1 MKRTDVPCLRRTPSV
16 SVYVYARKACE
27 TVTNFVPTPFA
38 GFSNLNTMR
47 TFLRSLYVSDRMC
60 IQDIEIDFRN
70 LNSDNPRI
78 TREWLDYTASEKPS
92 DCLRKDTV
100 GLKCLRLNFEAWP
113 VIAMFRVELWNFLC
127 NMLSNLTGLERIV
140 VTGASK
146 GMSQKPPW
154 SPVHFVGGDN
164 VGTNDLLSRMSRSVL
179 GRQEDKTIRWARA
192 DGKLQLEVVSRQY
205 RFVMGTQDI
214 GPSWGQRHT
223 DPWPL
228 NGSCNCSNDE
238 DSHSDLQ
245 TEVNP
250 SAVG

>member
-70 LNSDNPRI
+70 LNSDNPHI

-92 DCLRKDTV
+92 DCLRKDAV

-113 VIAMFRVELWNFLC
+113 VIAMFRVELWNFLR
-127 NMLSNLTGLERIV
+127 NMLS
-140 VTGASK
+140 
-146 GMSQKPPW
+146 
-154 SPVHFVGGDN
+154 
-164 VGTNDLLSRMSRSVL
+164 SRMSRSVL
-179 GRQEDKTIRWARA
+179 GRQEDKAIRWARA
-192 DGKLQLEVVSRQY
+192 DGKLQLEVVSRPY
-205 RFVMGTQDI
+205 RFGMGTQEI
-214 GPSWGQRHT
+214 GPSRGQRHT

-238 DSHSDLQ
+238 DSHSDFQ
-245 TEVNP
+245 TDVNP